1 MLPTAPS
8 LGKTEV
14 SCFVNQTDSVRRPSR
29 NLFFIM
35 QVKYADSRE
44 EKKKLEKLIRHEY
57 MALVINTTLRK
68 QKSYVKL

>member
-1 MLPTAPS
+1 
-8 LGKTEV
+8 
-14 SCFVNQTDSVRRPSR
+14 
-29 NLFFIM
+29 M